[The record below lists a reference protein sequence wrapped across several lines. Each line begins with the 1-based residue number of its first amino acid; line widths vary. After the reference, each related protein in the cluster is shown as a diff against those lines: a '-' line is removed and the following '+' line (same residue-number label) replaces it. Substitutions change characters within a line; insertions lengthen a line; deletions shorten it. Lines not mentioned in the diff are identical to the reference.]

1 MNEPLT
7 LKQVEQALGEL
18 EMLLDTVGDDK
29 QLAMFSALYAKAYCM
44 KLRLMP
50 KESKHA
56 SD

>member
-7 LKQVEQALGEL
+7 LAQVEQALNEL
-18 EMLLDTVGDDK
+18 EMLLDAVGDDK
-29 QLAMFSALYAKAYCM
+29 QMEMFSALYAKAYCM

-50 KESKHA
+50 KESNHA